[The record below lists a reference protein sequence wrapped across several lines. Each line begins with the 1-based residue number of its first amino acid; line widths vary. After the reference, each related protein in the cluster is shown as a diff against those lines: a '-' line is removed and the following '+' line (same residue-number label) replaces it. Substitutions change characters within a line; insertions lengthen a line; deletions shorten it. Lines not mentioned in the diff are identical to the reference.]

1 MRKIGFGILCQLY
14 DPCNPRVQSI
24 KKEKVF
30 QELRSELLIN
40 VFDVL
45 IGRMD
50 DGRACMY
57 NCICIYICMYIKH
70 AYNLIC
76 Q

>member
-1 MRKIGFGILCQLY
+1 MRKIGFGILCQFY

-30 QELRSELLIN
+30 QELRPELLIN

-50 DGRACMY
+50 DGRACMHMH
-57 NCICIYICMYIKH
+57 IYMHTKH
-70 AYNLIC
+70 AYDLIC

>member
-1 MRKIGFGILCQLY
+1 MKDEKDWIILCRFY

-30 QELRSELLIN
+30 QELRPELLIN

-50 DGRACMY
+50 DGRACMFMH
-57 NCICIYICMYIKH
+57 IYMYTKH
-70 AYNLIC
+70 AYDLIC

>member
-1 MRKIGFGILCQLY
+1 MKDEKDWIILCRFY
-14 DPCNPRVQSI
+14 DPCNPHVQSI
-24 KKEKVF
+24 KKKEKVF
-30 QELRSELLIN
+30 QELRSELLFN

-50 DGRACMY
+50 NGRACMY
-57 NCICIYICMYIKH
+57 MHIKH

>member
-1 MRKIGFGILCQLY
+1 MLRTTGRDTRGVLRG
-14 DPCNPRVQSI
+14 PRGP

-45 IGRMD
+45 IGQMD

-57 NCICIYICMYIKH
+57 MHIYMYIKH
-70 AYNLIC
+70 AYDLIC

>member
-1 MRKIGFGILCQLY
+1 MKDEKDWIILCRFY
-14 DPCNPRVQSI
+14 DPCNLRVQSI

-57 NCICIYICMYIKH
+57 MHI
-70 AYNLIC
+70 
-76 Q
+76 